1 MKCLICRQ
9 AELVDGFT
17 SVTLERDEIKL
28 VVNDV
33 PARVCPGCGEAYV
46 GEEVAV
52 ELLRSAERMSET
64 GMRDQVR
71 AYEALGD

>member
-1 MKCLICRQ
+1 MKCLVCRQ
-9 AELVDGFT
+9 AELVDGVT

-33 PARVCPGCGEAYV
+33 PARICPSCGEAYV

-52 ELLRSAERMSET
+52 ELLRSAERMSEA
-64 GMRDQVR
+64 GMQDQVR
-71 AYEALGD
+71 GYEALGD